1 MYQDDHD
8 GGRRGNR
15 RRSPVHQDEQ
25 DGGRRG
31 NRRRSPVYQD
41 DQDGGRR
48 GNRRRSPIA
57 QDKSRERGD
66 DYYDRGKE
74 RSGERGR

>member
-1 MYQDDHD
+1 MY
-8 GGRRGNR
+8 
-15 RRSPVHQDEQ
+15 QDEQ

-31 NRRRSPVYQD
+31 GRRRSPVYQGD
-41 DQDGGRR
+41 ADGSRR
-48 GNRRRSPIA
+48 GGRRRSPVA

-74 RSGERGR
+74 RSGERGGQKLAILIVPYNS